1 MLDNDTSV
9 LNVQNSELITN
20 KKNLTTT
27 DLRNISLSSESKNS
41 IPYSIQNMYSM
52 N

>member
-1 MLDNDTSV
+1 MLDNDNSTS
-9 LNVQNSELITN
+9 NIQNSDLITN

-41 IPYSIQNMYSM
+41 IPYSIQNMY
-52 N
+52 

>member
-41 IPYSIQNMYSM
+41 IPYSIQNMY
-52 N
+52 